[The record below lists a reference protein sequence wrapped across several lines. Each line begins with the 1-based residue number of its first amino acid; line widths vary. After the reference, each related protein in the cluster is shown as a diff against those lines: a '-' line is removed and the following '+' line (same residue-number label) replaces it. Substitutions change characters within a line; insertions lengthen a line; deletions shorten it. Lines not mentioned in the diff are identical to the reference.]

1 MGIFP
6 IADMNTLYAKMS
18 TSSLLIRHTLFRN
31 AGAAYTVPVP
41 SVHPSI
47 LQTVLLFLASIFEH
61 E

>member
-18 TSSLLIRHTLFRN
+18 ASSLLIRHTLFRN

-41 SVHPSI
+41 SVHPS
-47 LQTVLLFLASIFEH
+47 FKPFCFS
-61 E
+61 